1 MRSKLYIAIVAA
13 LSWACFFKP
22 AVAAE
27 KEESKSES
35 KAQAKADLQVLV
47 GKVQSK
53 FSEGKK
59 TEKEFADEL
68 KEFDALLAKYK
79 DQKTEDVAQIVL
91 MKAQLYLQIFDD
103 TEKGTA
109 LIRQLKTDF
118 PETSWGKKAE
128 EMLTSLQQQEAG
140 KKIQRAMAPGSKFP
154 DFEEKDLAGKPLS
167 VANYKGKIVLVD
179 FWATWC
185 GPCVGELP
193 NVLKTYQKYH
203 SKGFEIIGISLDQD
217 KTKLTDFIE
226 NRKMSWQQYFD
237 GKGWANKL
245 AAKYGVQSIPATYL
259 LDGEGKIIAKN
270 LRGEGLEIQ
279 VGKLL
284 DKN

>member
-13 LSWACFFKP
+13 LSWACFFRP

-79 DQKTEDVAQIVL
+79 DQKTEDVAQILL

-154 DFEEKDLAGKPLS
+154 DFEEKDLAGRTS
-167 VANYKGKIVLVD
+167 GTRRSR
-179 FWATWC
+179 FFWC